1 MSNFINSNCFCCFL
15 VIVRP
20 VLRGKVKTVKCLSL
34 YSWPQ
39 LLDNANHWV
48 EMYLEDNT
56 MIIWFAGLEI
66 KKILRLPFGDQL
78 EKYSRQFVQC
88 K

>member
-1 MSNFINSNCFCCFL
+1 
-15 VIVRP
+15 
-20 VLRGKVKTVKCLSL
+20 
-34 YSWPQ
+34 
-39 LLDNANHWV
+39 
-48 EMYLEDNT
+48 MYLEDNT

-78 EKYSRQFVQC
+78 EKYSRQFVQY